1 MLDHVA
7 YVFIMAFAAHGA
19 YAAMQDGMILA
30 ALGRLLSRLP
40 LWLHKPTHTCS
51 VCMVSGWGVPVLL
64 YVAWVTG
71 ASVDPF
77 MVPVYILAAAGLNW
91 GTA

>member
-1 MLDHVA
+1 MFDHAA
-7 YVFIMAFAAHGA
+7 YIFIMAFAAQGA
-19 YAAMQDGMILA
+19 YAAMQEGMILA

-51 VCMVSGWGVPVLL
+51 VCMVSGWGIPVLL
-64 YVAWVTG
+64 YVSWATG
-71 ASVDPF
+71 MPICIG

-91 GTA
+91 ATV